1 MFVDSHCHI
10 YKEYYADI
18 DQIMEKIFN
27 GGISKIINNGC
38 DYESC
43 LEVLELS
50 KSYENV
56 YCALGLHPENDM
68 SDILKVIDLIKNNKN
83 NKKMVA
89 IGEIGLDYHYE
100 KDSKDKQIDIF
111 RRQLDLA
118 QELDLP
124 VIIHSRDATGDML
137 KILKDY
143 KLRGVI
149 HCFNGSIEVA
159 KEYIKM
165 GFKLGINGVITFKN
179 CKLIDVIKSIGVNNI
194 VFETDSP
201 YLSPVPY
208 RGTKNDSTNIK
219 YIAEFISSNLSI
231 SVDELSNITN
241 KNVSDIFDI

>member
-1 MFVDSHCHI
+1 
-10 YKEYYADI
+10 
-18 DQIMEKIFN
+18 
-27 GGISKIINNGC
+27 
-38 DYESC
+38 
-43 LEVLELS
+43 
-50 KSYENV
+50 
-56 YCALGLHPENDM
+56 
-68 SDILKVIDLIKNNKN
+68 
-83 NKKMVA
+83 
-89 IGEIGLDYHYE
+89 
-100 KDSKDKQIDIF
+100 
-111 RRQLDLA
+111 
-118 QELDLP
+118 
-124 VIIHSRDATGDML
+124 ML

-179 CKLIDVIKSIGVNNI
+179 CKLIDVIRSIGINNI

-219 YIAEFISSNLSI
+219 YIAEFVSSNLSI